1 MEAEAR
7 HRAPL
12 RMADDDFMLL
22 GLPRQQGLDRNPR
35 RLRLSLPAHCP
46 HKRAMRPLFLGLAGL
61 LLVSASDP
69 APAPIIAK
77 PALWKVAD
85 ADTTIYLFGTI
96 HMLKPGTRWFDGKI
110 RTAFD
115 SSQELVIEM
124 IEPAPGDAQR
134 IVISHAIDP
143 DGPPLTSKLTPAD
156 AEKYR
161 AALHSAGLAAESY
174 EQFQPWFVSTLVAL
188 LPMQKLGYDPSIGA
202 EKTLVA
208 EAKKAQKK
216 LGALETMEQQIG
228 FFANLPEAQ
237 QIRFLNSAV
246 RELPEADKSADRM
259 VGDWAKGQPDKLAR
273 VLRGKNIRVYVSRA
287 AGKHRVRAG
296 PFPDRA
302 SAERV
307 AARLKSQGQSVSII
321 AP

>member
-1 MEAEAR
+1 
-7 HRAPL
+7 
-12 RMADDDFMLL
+12 
-22 GLPRQQGLDRNPR
+22 
-35 RLRLSLPAHCP
+35 
-46 HKRAMRPLFLGLAGL
+46 MRPLFLGLAGL

-237 QIRFLNSAV
+237 QIRFLNRAV

-273 VLRGKNIRVYVSRA
+273 VMNEGMDDMPEIKKVLLTSRNA
-287 AGKHRVRAG
+287 RWADWIAKRLDTPGTIFIAVGAGHLAGKDSVQSLLKTKKLKAVR
-296 PFPDRA
+296 
-302 SAERV
+302 
-307 AARLKSQGQSVSII
+307 IN
-321 AP
+321 